1 MQEVFAIMSSILGEE
16 LETRGAPY
24 FTDAA
29 ALTPAYGRSPTVILG
44 PGEPNMA
51 HQTDEFCVIHR
62 IDQAVD
68 AYHKLAQTWCGF

>member
-1 MQEVFAIMSSILGEE
+1 MQEIFAIMSSILGEE

-29 ALTPAYGRSPTVILG
+29 ALTPGYGGLPTVILG

-51 HQTDEFCVIHR
+51 HQTDEYCVIHR
-62 IDQAVD
+62 SDQAVD
-68 AYHKLAQTWCGF
+68 AYLELALTWCGF